1 MAEEESLFMKEL
13 EKLLAQHEVPQVGDI
28 RTGYIISMSQQEI
41 MVDLGLKRDGIV
53 PQSDVQKLS
62 DDERAALKVND
73 EIAVYVVNTEAT
85 DNLVVSIYLAK
96 LNQDWIDA
104 EALLE
109 SGDTVELEVG
119 DSNTDGV
126 VVPFGRLM
134 GFVPAS
140 HLTELP
146 SGLSAKVQQQL
157 LNKLRGQKLSLK
169 VIEVDRR
176 RSRLIFSQFE
186 SYKDEEPNE
195 ERLFMEELE
204 KLLDQHDYELPQVG
218 DIRTGYIISMDQQG
232 MMVDLGVKRDGIVP
246 QSDIQKL
253 SDEER
258 AALKVNDEI
267 AVYIVNT
274 EETDSLV
281 VSIHLAKL
289 NQDWIDAEA
298 LLESGNIVELEI
310 GGYNK
315 GGAIVPFGRLR
326 GFVPASHLTEL
337 SPGMNDRKRQQRL
350 AKLRGEKLPL
360 KVIEVDRRRRRLV
373 FSQKDAQKEWEEK
386 RKQELIDSLKVGD
399 VLKGTI
405 SGMRDFGAFVDVGG
419 ADGLVHISELA
430 WHRVDHP
437 RDVVKVGDE
446 IDVYVLSLD
455 KQDQRISLSR
465 KKLLPNPW
473 ETVEERYEV
482 NQLVEGTITRIV
494 NYGAFAEV
502 EPGIEGLLHLSQ
514 LSRGNVDRADEVVKE
529 GETHLLRVVSIDRRR
544 QRMGLSLKAV
554 TTTEQIEWMAQRE
567 LEKVQEAEPEAISEV
582 EQDGPEME
590 DVEEIEVAIESEPAE
605 AATEEIDEA
614 AKAAVDALVD
624 ESELSREEE

>member
-1 MAEEESLFMKEL
+1 MSNEES
-13 EKLLAQHEVPQVGDI
+13 
-28 RTGYIISMSQQEI
+28 
-41 MVDLGLKRDGIV
+41 
-53 PQSDVQKLS
+53 
-62 DDERAALKVND
+62 
-73 EIAVYVVNTEAT
+73 
-85 DNLVVSIYLAK
+85 
-96 LNQDWIDA
+96 
-104 EALLE
+104 
-109 SGDTVELEVG
+109 
-119 DSNTDGV
+119 
-126 VVPFGRLM
+126 
-134 GFVPAS
+134 
-140 HLTELP
+140 
-146 SGLSAKVQQQL
+146 
-157 LNKLRGQKLSLK
+157 
-169 VIEVDRR
+169 
-176 RSRLIFSQFE
+176 
-186 SYKDEEPNE
+186 
-195 ERLFMEELE
+195 LFMEELE

-337 SPGMNDRKRQQRL
+337 SPAMNDRKRQQRL

-386 RKQELIDSLKVGD
+386 RKQELIDSLNVGD

-446 IDVYVLSLD
+446 IDVCVLSLD

-514 LSRGNVDRADEVVKE
+514 LSRGNVERADEVVKE

-582 EQDGPEME
+582 EQDSPEME

-605 AATEEIDEA
+605 ASTEEIDEA
-614 AKAAVDALVD
+614 AKAAVDALAD

>member
-1 MAEEESLFMKEL
+1 MSNEES
-13 EKLLAQHEVPQVGDI
+13 
-28 RTGYIISMSQQEI
+28 
-41 MVDLGLKRDGIV
+41 
-53 PQSDVQKLS
+53 
-62 DDERAALKVND
+62 
-73 EIAVYVVNTEAT
+73 
-85 DNLVVSIYLAK
+85 
-96 LNQDWIDA
+96 
-104 EALLE
+104 
-109 SGDTVELEVG
+109 
-119 DSNTDGV
+119 
-126 VVPFGRLM
+126 
-134 GFVPAS
+134 
-140 HLTELP
+140 
-146 SGLSAKVQQQL
+146 
-157 LNKLRGQKLSLK
+157 
-169 VIEVDRR
+169 
-176 RSRLIFSQFE
+176 
-186 SYKDEEPNE
+186 
-195 ERLFMEELE
+195 LFMEELE
-204 KLLDQHDYELPQVG
+204 KLLDQHDYELPEVG
-218 DIRTGYIISMDQQG
+218 DIRTGYIISIDQQG
-232 MMVDLGVKRDGIVP
+232 VMVDLGVKRDGIVP
-246 QSDIQKL
+246 QSDVQKL

-274 EETDSLV
+274 EEADSLV

-289 NQDWIDAEA
+289 NQDWIDAES
-298 LLESGNIVELEI
+298 LLESGDIVELEI

-326 GFVPASHLTEL
+326 GFIPASHLTDL

-350 AKLRGEKLPL
+350 AKLRGDKLPL

-386 RKQELIDSLKVGD
+386 RKQELIDSLNVGD

-405 SGMRDFGAFVDVGG
+405 RGMRDFGAFVDVGG

-446 IDVYVLSLD
+446 IEVYVLSLD

-465 KKLLPNPW
+465 KKLLQNPW
-473 ETVEERYEV
+473 ETVEERYDV

-494 NYGAFAEV
+494 DYGAFAEV

-514 LSRGNVDRADEVVKE
+514 LSRGNVERADEVVKE

-567 LEKVQEAEPEAISEV
+567 LEKAQEAEAQSGSEV
-582 EQDGPEME
+582 EPEISE
-590 DVEEIEVAIESEPAE
+590 TDESEEIEATVESETDMVADEVADETE
-605 AATEEIDEA
+605 ATAVNELDDVDAA
-614 AKAAVDALVD
+614 AKAAVDALAE
-624 ESELSREEE
+624 ESEQRQEEE

>member
-1 MAEEESLFMKEL
+1 MSNEES
-13 EKLLAQHEVPQVGDI
+13 
-28 RTGYIISMSQQEI
+28 
-41 MVDLGLKRDGIV
+41 
-53 PQSDVQKLS
+53 
-62 DDERAALKVND
+62 
-73 EIAVYVVNTEAT
+73 
-85 DNLVVSIYLAK
+85 
-96 LNQDWIDA
+96 
-104 EALLE
+104 
-109 SGDTVELEVG
+109 
-119 DSNTDGV
+119 
-126 VVPFGRLM
+126 
-134 GFVPAS
+134 
-140 HLTELP
+140 
-146 SGLSAKVQQQL
+146 
-157 LNKLRGQKLSLK
+157 
-169 VIEVDRR
+169 
-176 RSRLIFSQFE
+176 
-186 SYKDEEPNE
+186 
-195 ERLFMEELE
+195 LFMEELE

-218 DIRTGYIISMDQQG
+218 DIRTGYIISIDQQG
-232 MMVDLGVKRDGIVP
+232 IMVDLGVKRDGIVP

-267 AVYIVNT
+267 AVYIINT

-350 AKLRGEKLPL
+350 AKLRGDKLPL

-386 RKQELIDSLKVGD
+386 RKQELIDSLNVGD

-514 LSRGNVDRADEVVKE
+514 LSRGNVESADEVVKE

-582 EQDGPEME
+582 EQDSPEME
-590 DVEEIEVAIESEPAE
+590 DVEEIEVAIESELAE
-605 AATEEIDEA
+605 ASTEEIDEA
-614 AKAAVDALVD
+614 AKAAVDALAN

>member
-1 MAEEESLFMKEL
+1 
-13 EKLLAQHEVPQVGDI
+13 
-28 RTGYIISMSQQEI
+28 
-41 MVDLGLKRDGIV
+41 
-53 PQSDVQKLS
+53 
-62 DDERAALKVND
+62 
-73 EIAVYVVNTEAT
+73 
-85 DNLVVSIYLAK
+85 
-96 LNQDWIDA
+96 
-104 EALLE
+104 
-109 SGDTVELEVG
+109 
-119 DSNTDGV
+119 
-126 VVPFGRLM
+126 
-134 GFVPAS
+134 
-140 HLTELP
+140 
-146 SGLSAKVQQQL
+146 
-157 LNKLRGQKLSLK
+157 
-169 VIEVDRR
+169 
-176 RSRLIFSQFE
+176 
-186 SYKDEEPNE
+186 
-195 ERLFMEELE
+195 
-204 KLLDQHDYELPQVG
+204 
-218 DIRTGYIISMDQQG
+218 
-232 MMVDLGVKRDGIVP
+232 
-246 QSDIQKL
+246 
-253 SDEER
+253 
-258 AALKVNDEI
+258 
-267 AVYIVNT
+267 
-274 EETDSLV
+274 
-281 VSIHLAKL
+281 
-289 NQDWIDAEA
+289 
-298 LLESGNIVELEI
+298 
-310 GGYNK
+310 
-315 GGAIVPFGRLR
+315 
-326 GFVPASHLTEL
+326 
-337 SPGMNDRKRQQRL
+337 MNDRKRQQRL

-386 RKQELIDSLKVGD
+386 RKQELIDSLNVGD

-582 EQDGPEME
+582 EQDSPEME

-605 AATEEIDEA
+605 ASTEEIDEA
-614 AKAAVDALVD
+614 AKAAVDALAD

>member
-1 MAEEESLFMKEL
+1 MSNEES
-13 EKLLAQHEVPQVGDI
+13 
-28 RTGYIISMSQQEI
+28 
-41 MVDLGLKRDGIV
+41 
-53 PQSDVQKLS
+53 
-62 DDERAALKVND
+62 
-73 EIAVYVVNTEAT
+73 
-85 DNLVVSIYLAK
+85 
-96 LNQDWIDA
+96 
-104 EALLE
+104 
-109 SGDTVELEVG
+109 
-119 DSNTDGV
+119 
-126 VVPFGRLM
+126 
-134 GFVPAS
+134 
-140 HLTELP
+140 
-146 SGLSAKVQQQL
+146 
-157 LNKLRGQKLSLK
+157 
-169 VIEVDRR
+169 
-176 RSRLIFSQFE
+176 
-186 SYKDEEPNE
+186 
-195 ERLFMEELE
+195 LFMEELE

>member
-1 MAEEESLFMKEL
+1 MSNEES
-13 EKLLAQHEVPQVGDI
+13 
-28 RTGYIISMSQQEI
+28 
-41 MVDLGLKRDGIV
+41 
-53 PQSDVQKLS
+53 
-62 DDERAALKVND
+62 
-73 EIAVYVVNTEAT
+73 
-85 DNLVVSIYLAK
+85 
-96 LNQDWIDA
+96 
-104 EALLE
+104 
-109 SGDTVELEVG
+109 
-119 DSNTDGV
+119 
-126 VVPFGRLM
+126 
-134 GFVPAS
+134 
-140 HLTELP
+140 
-146 SGLSAKVQQQL
+146 
-157 LNKLRGQKLSLK
+157 
-169 VIEVDRR
+169 
-176 RSRLIFSQFE
+176 
-186 SYKDEEPNE
+186 
-195 ERLFMEELE
+195 LFMEELE

-218 DIRTGYIISMDQQG
+218 DIRTGYIISIDQQG
-232 MMVDLGVKRDGIVP
+232 IMVDLGVKRDGIVP

-267 AVYIVNT
+267 AVYIINT

-350 AKLRGEKLPL
+350 AKLRGDKLPL

-386 RKQELIDSLKVGD
+386 RKQELIDSLNVGD

-405 SGMRDFGAFVDVGG
+405 SGMRDFGAFVDLGG

-514 LSRGNVDRADEVVKE
+514 LSRGNVESADEVVKE

-582 EQDGPEME
+582 EQDSPEME
-590 DVEEIEVAIESEPAE
+590 DVEEIEVAIESELAE
-605 AATEEIDEA
+605 ASTEEIDEA
-614 AKAAVDALVD
+614 AKAAVDALAN

>member
-1 MAEEESLFMKEL
+1 MSNEES
-13 EKLLAQHEVPQVGDI
+13 
-28 RTGYIISMSQQEI
+28 
-41 MVDLGLKRDGIV
+41 
-53 PQSDVQKLS
+53 
-62 DDERAALKVND
+62 
-73 EIAVYVVNTEAT
+73 
-85 DNLVVSIYLAK
+85 
-96 LNQDWIDA
+96 
-104 EALLE
+104 
-109 SGDTVELEVG
+109 
-119 DSNTDGV
+119 
-126 VVPFGRLM
+126 
-134 GFVPAS
+134 
-140 HLTELP
+140 
-146 SGLSAKVQQQL
+146 
-157 LNKLRGQKLSLK
+157 
-169 VIEVDRR
+169 
-176 RSRLIFSQFE
+176 
-186 SYKDEEPNE
+186 
-195 ERLFMEELE
+195 LFMEELE

-386 RKQELIDSLKVGD
+386 RKQELIDSLNVGD

>member
-1 MAEEESLFMKEL
+1 MSNEES
-13 EKLLAQHEVPQVGDI
+13 
-28 RTGYIISMSQQEI
+28 
-41 MVDLGLKRDGIV
+41 
-53 PQSDVQKLS
+53 
-62 DDERAALKVND
+62 
-73 EIAVYVVNTEAT
+73 
-85 DNLVVSIYLAK
+85 
-96 LNQDWIDA
+96 
-104 EALLE
+104 
-109 SGDTVELEVG
+109 
-119 DSNTDGV
+119 
-126 VVPFGRLM
+126 
-134 GFVPAS
+134 
-140 HLTELP
+140 
-146 SGLSAKVQQQL
+146 
-157 LNKLRGQKLSLK
+157 
-169 VIEVDRR
+169 
-176 RSRLIFSQFE
+176 
-186 SYKDEEPNE
+186 
-195 ERLFMEELE
+195 LFMEELE

-232 MMVDLGVKRDGIVP
+232 IMVDLGVKRDGIVP

-337 SPGMNDRKRQQRL
+337 SPAMNDRKRQQRL

-386 RKQELIDSLKVGD
+386 RKQELIDSLNVGD

-446 IDVYVLSLD
+446 IDVCVLSLD

-514 LSRGNVDRADEVVKE
+514 LSRGNVERADEVVKE

-582 EQDGPEME
+582 EQDSPEME

-605 AATEEIDEA
+605 ASTEEIDEA
-614 AKAAVDALVD
+614 AKAAVDALTD

>member
-1 MAEEESLFMKEL
+1 LVFGVTVKLFLCQIIYWERLCKNMSNEES
-13 EKLLAQHEVPQVGDI
+13 
-28 RTGYIISMSQQEI
+28 
-41 MVDLGLKRDGIV
+41 
-53 PQSDVQKLS
+53 
-62 DDERAALKVND
+62 
-73 EIAVYVVNTEAT
+73 
-85 DNLVVSIYLAK
+85 
-96 LNQDWIDA
+96 
-104 EALLE
+104 
-109 SGDTVELEVG
+109 
-119 DSNTDGV
+119 
-126 VVPFGRLM
+126 
-134 GFVPAS
+134 
-140 HLTELP
+140 
-146 SGLSAKVQQQL
+146 
-157 LNKLRGQKLSLK
+157 
-169 VIEVDRR
+169 
-176 RSRLIFSQFE
+176 
-186 SYKDEEPNE
+186 
-195 ERLFMEELE
+195 LFMEELE

-446 IDVYVLSLD
+446 IDVSVLSLD

>member
-1 MAEEESLFMKEL
+1 MSNEESLFMEEL
-13 EKLLAQHEVPQVGDI
+13 EKLLDQHEYELPQVGDI
-28 RTGYIISMSQQEI
+28 RTGYIISIDQQGI

-62 DDERAALKVND
+62 E
-73 EIAVYVVNTEAT
+73 
-85 DNLVVSIYLAK
+85 
-96 LNQDWIDA
+96 
-104 EALLE
+104 
-109 SGDTVELEVG
+109 
-119 DSNTDGV
+119 
-126 VVPFGRLM
+126 
-134 GFVPAS
+134 
-140 HLTELP
+140 
-146 SGLSAKVQQQL
+146 
-157 LNKLRGQKLSLK
+157 
-169 VIEVDRR
+169 
-176 RSRLIFSQFE
+176 
-186 SYKDEEPNE
+186 
-195 ERLFMEELE
+195 
-204 KLLDQHDYELPQVG
+204 
-218 DIRTGYIISMDQQG
+218 
-232 MMVDLGVKRDGIVP
+232 
-246 QSDIQKL
+246 
-253 SDEER
+253 EER

-281 VSIHLAKL
+281 VSIHFAKL

-298 LLESGNIVELEI
+298 LLASGDIVELEI

-326 GFVPASHLTEL
+326 GFIPASHLTEL
-337 SPGMNDRKRQQRL
+337 APGMNDRKRQQRL
-350 AKLRGEKLPL
+350 AKLRGDKLPL

-386 RKQELIDSLKVGD
+386 RKQELINSLNVGD
-399 VLKGTI
+399 VLSGTI
-405 SGMRDFGAFVDVGG
+405 SGMRDFGAFVDIGG

-437 RDVVKVGDE
+437 RDVVKVGDKVE
-446 IDVYVLSLD
+446 VCVLSLD
-455 KQDQRISLSR
+455 RQDQRISLSR

-494 NYGAFAEV
+494 DYGAFAEV
-502 EPGIEGLLHLSQ
+502 EPGVEGLLHLSQ
-514 LSRGNVDRADEVVKE
+514 LSRGNVERADEVVKE

-567 LEKVQEAEPEAISEV
+567 LEKAQEPEPKIAAEV
-582 EQDGPEME
+582 EQDAPETE
-590 DVEEIEVAIESEPAE
+590 DVEEIKATAEPEVDD
-605 AATEEIDEA
+605 AATDEVDEA

-624 ESELSREEE
+624 ASELSQEEE

>member
-1 MAEEESLFMKEL
+1 MSNEES
-13 EKLLAQHEVPQVGDI
+13 
-28 RTGYIISMSQQEI
+28 
-41 MVDLGLKRDGIV
+41 
-53 PQSDVQKLS
+53 
-62 DDERAALKVND
+62 
-73 EIAVYVVNTEAT
+73 
-85 DNLVVSIYLAK
+85 
-96 LNQDWIDA
+96 
-104 EALLE
+104 
-109 SGDTVELEVG
+109 
-119 DSNTDGV
+119 
-126 VVPFGRLM
+126 
-134 GFVPAS
+134 
-140 HLTELP
+140 
-146 SGLSAKVQQQL
+146 
-157 LNKLRGQKLSLK
+157 
-169 VIEVDRR
+169 
-176 RSRLIFSQFE
+176 
-186 SYKDEEPNE
+186 
-195 ERLFMEELE
+195 LFMEELE

-232 MMVDLGVKRDGIVP
+232 IMVDLGVKRDGIVP

-337 SPGMNDRKRQQRL
+337 SPAMNDRKRQQRL

-386 RKQELIDSLKVGD
+386 RKQELIDSLNVGD

-446 IDVYVLSLD
+446 IDVCVLSLD

-514 LSRGNVDRADEVVKE
+514 LSRGNVERADEVVKE

-582 EQDGPEME
+582 EQDSPEME

-605 AATEEIDEA
+605 ASTEEIDEA
-614 AKAAVDALVD
+614 AKAAVDALAD

>member
-1 MAEEESLFMKEL
+1 MSNEES
-13 EKLLAQHEVPQVGDI
+13 
-28 RTGYIISMSQQEI
+28 
-41 MVDLGLKRDGIV
+41 
-53 PQSDVQKLS
+53 
-62 DDERAALKVND
+62 
-73 EIAVYVVNTEAT
+73 
-85 DNLVVSIYLAK
+85 
-96 LNQDWIDA
+96 
-104 EALLE
+104 
-109 SGDTVELEVG
+109 
-119 DSNTDGV
+119 
-126 VVPFGRLM
+126 
-134 GFVPAS
+134 
-140 HLTELP
+140 
-146 SGLSAKVQQQL
+146 
-157 LNKLRGQKLSLK
+157 
-169 VIEVDRR
+169 
-176 RSRLIFSQFE
+176 
-186 SYKDEEPNE
+186 
-195 ERLFMEELE
+195 LFMEELE

-399 VLKGTI
+399 VLKGNI

>member
-1 MAEEESLFMKEL
+1 MSNEES
-13 EKLLAQHEVPQVGDI
+13 
-28 RTGYIISMSQQEI
+28 
-41 MVDLGLKRDGIV
+41 
-53 PQSDVQKLS
+53 
-62 DDERAALKVND
+62 
-73 EIAVYVVNTEAT
+73 
-85 DNLVVSIYLAK
+85 
-96 LNQDWIDA
+96 
-104 EALLE
+104 
-109 SGDTVELEVG
+109 
-119 DSNTDGV
+119 
-126 VVPFGRLM
+126 
-134 GFVPAS
+134 
-140 HLTELP
+140 
-146 SGLSAKVQQQL
+146 
-157 LNKLRGQKLSLK
+157 
-169 VIEVDRR
+169 
-176 RSRLIFSQFE
+176 
-186 SYKDEEPNE
+186 
-195 ERLFMEELE
+195 LFMEELE

-386 RKQELIDSLKVGD
+386 RKQELIDSLNVGD

-582 EQDGPEME
+582 EQDSPEME